1 MINIVDEDQNIRDG
15 YRMLLKSAGFDCN
28 CYESAEE
35 FLKKFNTDRTD
46 LLLLDIHLSG
56 MDGFSLLESLA
67 KRGLHLPVIIITA
80 YDKIEN
86 RKLAKKY
93 GALAYLRKPIDSEA
107 LLDIIKYNLD
117 SKILH

>member
-1 MINIVDEDQNIRDG
+1 MINIVDDDQNIRDG
-15 YRMLLKSAGFDCN
+15 YQMLLKSAGYDCN
-28 CYESAEE
+28 CYESAEK
-35 FLKKFNTDRTD
+35 FLKNFNKDRTD
-46 LLLLDIHLSG
+46 LLLLDIHLNG

-67 KRGLHLPVIIITA
+67 KRSIHLSVIIITA